1 MTAQVFATRM
11 EAKRIYYV
19 GHSASPGALFPLTP
33 ALTLGKRILQRDSR
47 FGPLNRPLSGLRHP
61 LPLRGGEGK
70 GEGAVSIASRFRGRE
85 QRGQPPDASP
95 PASLASALA
104 TVLPAPEP
112 PLARDLPMIPPLPFR
127 RGEGRGEGSGL
138 RFMGAKRVKMSGSSL
153 PKGEGRG
160 EGETDARP
168 TGAPDVSTLPFPH

>member
-11 EAKRIYYV
+11 VAKRIYYV
-19 GHSASPGALFPLTP
+19 GHSASPGDLFPLTP
-33 ALTLGKRILQRDSR
+33 ALS
-47 FGPLNRPLSGLRHP
+47 P
-61 LPLRGGEGK
+61 GE
-70 GEGAVSIASRFRGRE
+70 RE
-85 QRGQPPDASP
+85 QRRQPPDASP
-95 PASLASALA
+95 PASLANALA